1 MELLLEDLNPD
12 ALLAD
17 GFEDAFIG
25 WVEGWFEQEQS
36 YVAVYDRAKC
46 IDTLMTRDG
55 MSDDE
60 AEEFF
65 QFNVAGAYVGK
76 FAPMFFTSK

>member
-17 GFEDAFIG
+17 GFEDAFMG

-46 IDTLMTRDG
+46 IEILMTRDG
-55 MSDDE
+55 MDDEE

-65 QFNVAGAYVGK
+65 QFNTTGAYAGK
-76 FAPMFFTSK
+76 FTPVFFSPK